1 MTLEECR
8 GKWKVSA
15 RERVWRFFEKRGLR
29 QELGEELRGL
39 EEALNH
45 DPAMILRLL
54 RERRVVA
61 ARIPVRR
68 YRLRIGGVWWRL
80 TFAVDADNCE
90 ILFLDVEKR
99 DEESYKKL
107 RRRLR

>member
-1 MTLEECR
+1 VLEECR
-8 GKWKVSA
+8 GRWKVSA
-15 RERVWRFFEKRGLR
+15 RERVWRFFEKRGLGR
-29 QELGEELRGL
+29 GLEEELRGL
-39 EEALNH
+39 EEALNR
-45 DPAMILRLL
+45 DPGAVLRLL

-80 TFAVDADNCE
+80 TFAVDADSCE
-90 ILFLDVEKR
+90 VLFLDVEKR
-99 DEESYKKL
+99 DEETYKRL